1 MKKIL
6 LNSKFDRLS
15 KDQLKGIKG
24 SNGRCVTSCLTD
36 SDCATMQCG
45 HKCLSG
51 GMCDT
56 NSSDQQDQ

>member
-1 MKKIL
+1 MKKVI
-6 LNSKFDRLS
+6 LNSKFELLS
-15 KDQLKGIKG
+15 KKQLQEIKG
-24 SNGRCVTSCLTD
+24 SSGRCVASCQTD

-56 NSSDQQDQ
+56 NSSIEQDQ